1 MSDIFRY
8 ADDSSFDKQFEN
20 QPIETIDIEDII
32 PTQRFLNINNLKS
45 TKNIGNDTGAYLLK
59 HNNKYYILD
68 GHHRIANRIL
78 NGNQFINGYVY
89 QEK

>member
-32 PTQRFLNINNLKS
+32 PTQKTVNINNLKS
-45 TKNIGNDTGAYLLK
+45 TKNVDNNTGAYLLK
-59 HNNKYYILD
+59 HNGKYYVLD
-68 GHHRIANRIL
+68 GHHRISNRIL
-78 NGNQFINGYVY
+78 NGDKFIKGFVY
-89 QEK
+89 QN